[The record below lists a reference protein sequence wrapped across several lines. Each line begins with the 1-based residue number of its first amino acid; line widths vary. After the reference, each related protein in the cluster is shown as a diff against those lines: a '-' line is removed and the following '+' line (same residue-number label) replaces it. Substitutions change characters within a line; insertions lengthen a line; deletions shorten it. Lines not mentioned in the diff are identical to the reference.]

1 MHLAVHERSR
11 VANKLWQRLLFA
23 LGIGPLHDVLLTK
36 LQEPRLE
43 MLSVDMHFV
52 EHLHRLFEHSAVQVA
67 TRAISVDQVAGAVD
81 DAWVELCVLED
92 DGAEE
97 VYRDFAER
105 LMSWEQVGAV
115 EIAKDPIE
123 VFLYFVSMPASS
135 SA

>member
-1 MHLAVHERSR
+1 MCVDLHVVEHVNRLGEHLAVKVSTRPVSSDEIASAIHN
-11 VANKLWQRLLFA
+11 A
-23 LGIGPLHDVLLTK
+23 GI
-36 LQEPRLE
+36 Q
-43 MLSVDMHFV
+43 F
-52 EHLHRLFEHSAVQVA
+52 
-67 TRAISVDQVAGAVD
+67 
-81 DAWVELCVLED
+81 CVFED

-97 VYRDFAER
+97 TYRNFAER